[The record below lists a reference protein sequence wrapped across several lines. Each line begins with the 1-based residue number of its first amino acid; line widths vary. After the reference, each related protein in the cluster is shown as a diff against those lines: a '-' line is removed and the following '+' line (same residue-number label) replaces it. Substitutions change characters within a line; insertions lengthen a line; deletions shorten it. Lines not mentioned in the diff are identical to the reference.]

1 MIRDLGAS
9 PSEPTALASV
19 PPGTAT
25 SGQLPRSGAAGLRDA
40 PAARA
45 SRRVPPPTAQEKTS
59 AHAAPAQP
67 KLSQPKLSQPA
78 LAQPALKLARR
89 GDVVVLAPDLTATFG
104 RTNGPWTREVFPSP
118 SVDIESLPTPAVGG
132 NAEDEFRRARALFD
146 QRNYVA
152 AEDRFRR
159 VILMLDQVE
168 PNAARSELRWI
179 ANQFAAVCR
188 AALARSP
195 EARVYDAS
203 DDGIV
208 EPVPLRNYFP
218 EQPAPATTGTQ
229 MGVLE
234 LVIDARGAVETVRLV
249 SPGNRYRERWWVSA
263 AKAWRFHPALKDGH
277 PVKFRAQIVI
287 TDLRLSEPQ

>member
-1 MIRDLGAS
+1 
-9 PSEPTALASV
+9 
-19 PPGTAT
+19 
-25 SGQLPRSGAAGLRDA
+25 
-40 PAARA
+40 
-45 SRRVPPPTAQEKTS
+45 VPPPIAQEKTS

-67 KLSQPKLSQPA
+67 RLAQPALAQPA
-78 LAQPALKLARR
+78 LAQPALKLAHRS
-89 GDVVVLAPDLTATFG
+89 DVVVLAPDLTAAFG

-146 QRNYVA
+146 QKNYVA

-159 VILMLDQVE
+159 VVLMLDQLE

-179 ANQFAAVCR
+179 ANQFAAVSR

-203 DDGIV
+203 DEGIV
-208 EPVPLRNYFP
+208 EPVPLRHYFP
-218 EQPAPATTGTQ
+218 DQPATTGTQ
-229 MGVLE
+229 MGILE
-234 LVIDARGAVETVRLV
+234 LVIDARGAVEMVRLV
-249 SPGNRYRERWWVSA
+249 SPGNRYRERFWLSA

-277 PVKFRAQIVI
+277 PVKFRTQIVI